1 MVPPNVV
8 AVLATAAVALTVRF
22 VASRRGTPE
31 SSDPASNDSPGEEE
45 EEEEEEDAAAAAAQQ
60 KFGKK
65 RDFVV
70 EPTTITWHNITCVLL
85 DKADKVVRIPSSY
98 LRSCCS
104 FSFRESSS
112 YRSFS
117 GANFPA
123 PKLDRGECWYL
134 SFTTVQ
140 YQKTLVFSVDQ

>member
-1 MVPPNVV
+1 MPPNVV

-22 VASRRGTPE
+22 VASRRGAPE
-31 SSDPASNDSPGEEE
+31 SSDPASNGNPEEE
-45 EEEEEEDAAAAAAQQ
+45 AEEDAAAAQQ
-60 KFGKK
+60 QQFGKK

-85 DKADKVVRIPSSY
+85 DKANKVVRIPSSY

-117 GANFPA
+117 GAKFPA

>member
-1 MVPPNVV
+1 
-8 AVLATAAVALTVRF
+8 VRF

-31 SSDPASNDSPGEEE
+31 SSDPASNDNPEEE
-45 EEEEEEDAAAAAAQQ
+45 EEEEEEQDAAAAGQQ
-60 KFGKK
+60 QQFGKK

-123 PKLDRGECWYL
+123 PELDRGECWYL

>member
-1 MVPPNVV
+1 MPPNVV

-22 VASRRGTPE
+22 VASKRGAPE
-31 SSDPASNDSPGEEE
+31 SSDPASNGNPEEEEE
-45 EEEEEEDAAAAAAQQ
+45 EEEEEEDAAAAAQQ
-60 KFGKK
+60 QFGKK

-85 DKADKVVRIPSSY
+85 DKANKVVRIPSSY

>member
-31 SSDPASNDSPGEEE
+31 SSDPASNGNP
-45 EEEEEEDAAAAAAQQ
+45 EEEEEEDAAAAQQ
-60 KFGKK
+60 QQFGKP
-65 RDFVV
+65 DFVV

-123 PKLDRGECWYL
+123 PELDREECWYL

-140 YQKTLVFSVDQ
+140 YQKILVFSVDQ

>member
-1 MVPPNVV
+1 MPPNVV

-22 VASRRGTPE
+22 VASRRGTPK
-31 SSDPASNDSPGEEE
+31 SSDPASNGNSE
-45 EEEEEEDAAAAAAQQ
+45 EEEEEEDSAAQQ
-60 KFGKK
+60 QQQFGTK

-123 PKLDRGECWYL
+123 PKLDRGECQYL

>member
-1 MVPPNVV
+1 MPPNVV

-31 SSDPASNDSPGEEE
+31 SSDPASNGNPEEE
-45 EEEEEEDAAAAAAQQ
+45 EEEEEEDAAAAAQQ
-60 KFGKK
+60 QQFGQK

-98 LRSCCS
+98 LPSCCS
-104 FSFRESSS
+104 LSFRESSS